1 MHPTDE
7 NTAPGTAHAM
17 GQRRFG
23 RINWLGLQTLIG
35 REVMRF
41 LNVWSQTVLAPVAT
55 SVLFMVVFTV
65 AFGARRGEVHGLP
78 FEQFLAPG
86 ILMMVVIQNAFANT
100 SSSLM
105 ISKIQGNIVDTL
117 MPPLSPGEILVGY
130 ISGGIVRGLACAVAV
145 IIVIF
150 PWAGIWP
157 QNPLI
162 MLWFALM
169 GSVMMALLG
178 LMAAIH
184 AQRFDQMSA
193 ITNFV
198 ITPLSFLSGTF
209 YSIERLPATFQTLS
223 HFNPFFYLIDG
234 FRFGALGVGDSDPWL
249 GVAVTLVMNVVLWG
263 LAWRWLAMGYRLKS

>member
-1 MHPTDE
+1 MHSTDE
-7 NTAPGTAHAM
+7 NTAHASARAM

-209 YSIERLPATFQTLS
+209 YSITALPGAFQNISLV
-223 HFNPFFYLIDG
+223 NPFFYLIDG
-234 FRFGALGVGDSDPWL
+234 FRYGALGIGDSSPVVGAL
-249 GVAVTLVMNVVLWG
+249 LTLAINAALWTI
-263 LAWRWLAMGYRLKS
+263 AWRWLSTGYKLKP

>member
-1 MHPTDE
+1 M
-7 NTAPGTAHAM
+7 
-17 GQRRFG
+17 
-23 RINWLGLQTLIG
+23 
-35 REVMRF
+35 
-41 LNVWSQTVLAPVAT
+41 
-55 SVLFMVVFTV
+55 
-65 AFGARRGEVHGLP
+65 P

-130 ISGGIVRGLACAVAV
+130 IAGGIVRGLACAVAV
-145 IIVIF
+145 IVVIF

-157 QNPLI
+157 DNPLV

-209 YSIERLPATFQTLS
+209 YSITALPGAFQNISLV
-223 HFNPFFYLIDG
+223 NPFFYLIDG
-234 FRFGALGVGDSDPWL
+234 FRYGALGIGDSSPL
-249 GVAVTLVMNVVLWG
+249 TGAVLTLAINAVLWTI
-263 LAWRWLAMGYRLKS
+263 AWRWLTTGYKLKP